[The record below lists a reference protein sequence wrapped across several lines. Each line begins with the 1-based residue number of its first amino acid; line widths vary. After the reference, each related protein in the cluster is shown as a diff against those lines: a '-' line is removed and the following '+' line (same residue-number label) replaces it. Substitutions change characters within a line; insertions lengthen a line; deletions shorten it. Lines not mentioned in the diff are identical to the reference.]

1 VKPDAVRQVTPA
13 DEPFLW
19 LMLFHASR
27 SDAEEGATLDDVKND
42 PELAR
47 YVENWGRRGD
57 LGVVCE
63 RSGEPLGAAW
73 LRLPVGDEPGRQA
86 SVADDVPELAI
97 ATRPGHEGRG
107 IGSRMLRALIAHAA
121 GRYPAITLNVRLDN
135 PAIALYR
142 RFGFTEL
149 GVLTN
154 RVGTTSV
161 KMLLRPVPEHP

>member
-1 VKPDAVRQVTPA
+1 MKRDAVRQVTPA
-13 DEPFLW
+13 DEAFLW

-27 SDAEEGATLDDVKND
+27 SDAEEGVTPDDLKHD

-47 YVENWGRRGD
+47 YAENWGRPGD

-73 LRLPVGDEPGRQA
+73 LRLPVGTGRLAPGF
-86 SVADDVPELAI
+86 VADDVPELAI

-107 IGSRMLRALIAHAA
+107 IGTRMLRALIGHAA

-142 RFGFTEL
+142 RFGFTDFD
-149 GVLTN
+149 VLTN

-161 KMLLRPVPEHP
+161 KMLLRPVTARP

>member
-1 VKPDAVRQVTPA
+1 MKRDAVRQVTPA
-13 DEPFLW
+13 DEAFLW

-27 SDAEEGATLDDVKND
+27 SDAEEGVTVDDVKTD

-47 YVENWGRRGD
+47 YVENWGRPGD
-57 LGVVCE
+57 LGVVFE

-73 LRLPVGDEPGRQA
+73 LRLPVGAGRLAPGF
-86 SVADDVPELAI
+86 VADDVPELAI

-107 IGSRMLRALIAHAA
+107 IGSRMLRALIGHAA
-121 GRYPAITLNVRLDN
+121 GRYPAITLNARLDN

-149 GVLTN
+149 DVLTN

-161 KMLLRPVPEHP
+161 KMLLRPIP